1 MKYPQE
7 EPNYNQLNQNN
18 KNASSSSFNNG
29 YQSQQFQKSMTKQS
43 KHNFGNKRNSTNF
56 EEYLNNNSF
65 EDNNSCEEK
74 LVNLYVKINN
84 ELMHRDQPVLGD
96 IFNPNYN
103 EYMITLISIDT
114 VIARFKILE
123 ERQQDQISSINSR
136 NNEINMLQETVRNY
150 ANAVDELTNEKG
162 NCFSLFDKKN
172 RALG

>member
-1 MKYPQE
+1 
-7 EPNYNQLNQNN
+7 
-18 KNASSSSFNNG
+18 
-29 YQSQQFQKSMTKQS
+29 
-43 KHNFGNKRNSTNF
+43 
-56 EEYLNNNSF
+56 
-65 EDNNSCEEK
+65 
-74 LVNLYVKINN
+74 
-84 ELMHRDQPVLGD
+84 
-96 IFNPNYN
+96 
-103 EYMITLISIDT
+103 MITLISIDT